1 MPLIHVMCVPS
12 IDHSKKVTWKGRG
25 REEERGRKGEMG
37 GRERGLAIVMQAIDT
52 KRDVACTF
60 LMCAWFSLIFALSV
74 HTVIS
79 SCECTCIHVFVCTY
93 IMWYLHVQYMYM

>member
-37 GRERGLAIVMQAIDT
+37 GRERGLAIAMQAIDT

-60 LMCAWFSLIFALSV
+60 FYVCMVLS
-74 HTVIS
+74 HFCFI
-79 SCECTCIHVFVCTY
+79 CTHCNFF
-93 IMWYLHVQYMYM
+93 L